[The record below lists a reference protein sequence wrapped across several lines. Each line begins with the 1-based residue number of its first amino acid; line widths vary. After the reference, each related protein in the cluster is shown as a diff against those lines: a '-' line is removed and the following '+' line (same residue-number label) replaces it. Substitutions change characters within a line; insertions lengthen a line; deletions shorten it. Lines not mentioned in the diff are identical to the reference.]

1 MNSKKSRRSQRKK
14 KQTRILW
21 PLLIA
26 LGGLALIG
34 FAIWAA
40 QRGDAT
46 PAADIEVQGSPSL
59 KVDQDKID
67 LGDVR
72 LGQTVSAS
80 FTLTNVGDKP
90 LRITGQPY
98 IEVAAGC

>member
-1 MNSKKSRRSQRKK
+1 MNSMKSSRSQRKK
-14 KQTRILW
+14 KQARILW

-26 LGGLALIG
+26 LGGIALIG
-34 FAIWAA
+34 LVFWAT
-40 QRGDAT
+40 QRGDGT
-46 PAADIEVQGSPSL
+46 PVAAIEVQGAPSL
-59 KVDQDKID
+59 KVDQEKID

>member
-1 MNSKKSRRSQRKK
+1 MNGKKSKRSQRKK
-14 KQTRILW
+14 NQARKLW

-26 LGGLALIG
+26 LGGIALIG
-34 FAIWAA
+34 LALWATR
-40 QRGDAT
+40 RGDAT
-46 PAADIEVQGSPSL
+46 PAVTIEVQGAPSL
-59 KVDQDKID
+59 KVDQEKID

-72 LGQTVSAS
+72 LGETVSAS

-90 LRITGQPY
+90 LRLTGQPY